1 MSRRGRG
8 GLKVAPRSGG
18 VAGNLSTGQ
27 LLKLDSLN
35 QLAIRNLAL
44 YDSFSDELPQFD
56 NLGATGF
63 GLEDRYLFS
72 ADDQGFAQQS
82 VGKREAGI
90 NRLNQR
96 LQAHA
101 NAVTALEAKLDDGE
115 VLTEIEEDQ
124 LEKSKE
130 VLEVAAINSD
140 ILDIRLSDEENS
152 EDLAT
157 TRAVLEESKE
167 NALEDSD
174 PNAALANNIGATAL
188 ALGTPQFDSDVEK
201 AAAIRDTI
209 QCWLSY
215 NSPAFA
221 RHRMT
226 NMPVDARGNI
236 NIPGYGSTSLVG
248 VGDANKQRIALVN
261 PTTLGYGL
269 QNKLGYRN
277 GTKEFTSILTHEYAQ
292 ISPTLRIYKVY
303 RDYQGDLGVKNT
315 VEFEFNNNTR
325 LDGVARELVSSK
337 PNGKTY
343 STYTRGSE
351 IGVKSFDW
359 QFIGTDPFTATRD
372 ISATLKLHAQSLAV
386 LFEKR
391 VGNVIGLGDSSELG
405 MKTYKYIDLLVQ
417 PDCKQ
422 EYSPECFEVRIDV
435 GYAPLEGPTAGVR
448 ENLKSSIRAQKD
460 ILYLVLVDHSFDI
473 AEDGSVDVTI
483 NFKGRLETL
492 MKTRKA
498 NVLLPYGGALQEA
511 LVLDVADEDNKLTPV
526 EIEDTITEI
535 KDKKNI
541 SDADKERIKKL
552 ESALSDLSFKYKQ
565 IIHAH
570 ILDTMFKQKLIYTY
584 DLNGSQKDI
593 VNFNIF
599 KKYQSKLSENQSLPP
614 MIDDAQIAAQ
624 LRTST
629 SRPATGDP
637 VLSSDDVDEVTD
649 AADTDLANLSLQS
662 QRKVEFFYF
671 GDLIA
676 IVLQSVVGENT
687 AVGSI
692 TTESKY
698 WGLSST
704 KPKIELDS
712 SKSKPSDIVQQLFN
726 KFRVIFGNVE
736 VDSGFSP
743 SIDGTNNRINLAH
756 MPISLEAYSAFYRN
770 KILSSN
776 TAEYPFFD
784 FVDDVLTELVLDPL
798 SSRCF
803 NGLFDISFRP
813 KTTTMVVPNTI
824 NKDYYGRA
832 AAAAGAVYLPLPDA
846 LPYNA
851 INLSNVPQNTQIFGF
866 DMDSEAISSLS
877 EYLVIGAEVQDLDIL
892 KGCESDDLKIGI
904 VHLHFGNAQ
913 GMMKKVSFQKS
924 DIEYL
929 PELRYASE
937 GNFLYN
943 QLANVYDCSIDL
955 IGNNLFKPGMYVYIN
970 TSALGAGETF
980 ERTDTTL
987 DRSWANLMGLGGYH
1001 LVTEVAHSISRDGFN
1016 TTLKARWVAS
1026 GQRSP
1031 GENCPDLA

>member
-1 MSRRGRG
+1 MGATVRG
-8 GLKVAPRSGG
+8 GLAFETDTTAK
-18 VAGNLSTGQ
+18 NLSADQ
-27 LLKLDSLN
+27 IKSLDSLN
-35 QLAIRNLAL
+35 TLAREGLIL
-44 YDSFSDELPQFD
+44 YDSSYDELPQND
-56 NLGATGF
+56 NLGNYGF
-63 GLEDRYLFS
+63 GLEDKFIFS
-72 ADDQGFAQQS
+72 ADTQGFGRIS
-82 VGKREAGI
+82 DSKREAGI

-101 NAVTALEAKLDDGE
+101 GAVTALEAKLDKGE
-115 VLTEIEEDQ
+115 NLTKIEKQQ
-124 LEKSKE
+124 LKKSKE

-140 ILDIRLSDEENS
+140 ILDIKLSDEESN
-152 EDLAT
+152 EDLAE
-157 TRAVLEESKE
+157 TREVLEESKE

-188 ALGTPQFDSDVEK
+188 ALDTPQFDSDVEK

-226 NMPVDARGNI
+226 NMPVDAKGNI
-236 NIPGYGSTSLVG
+236 SIPGYGSTSLAG
-248 VGDANKQRIALVN
+248 AGDADKQRIALVN
-261 PTTLGYGL
+261 PKTLGYGL

-303 RDYQGDLGVKNT
+303 RDYEGDLGVQHT

-325 LDGVARELVSSK
+325 LDGIARELVSNK

-386 LFEKR
+386 LFKERK
-391 VGNVIGLGDSSELG
+391 GSAIIDLGDSSELG

-422 EYSPECFEVRIDV
+422 EYSPECFEVRVDV

-511 LVLDVADEDNKLTPV
+511 LVLDVDGENERLTPV
-526 EIEDTITEI
+526 QIEDRITEI
-535 KDKKNI
+535 KDKK
-541 SDADKERIKKL
+541 SVSEADKERIKNL

-570 ILDTMFKQKLIYTY
+570 ILDTMFKQDLIYTY
-584 DLNGSQKDI
+584 DLNSSQKD
-593 VNFNIF
+593 VQNFRLF
-599 KKYQSKLSENQSLPP
+599 KRYQSKLSENQSLPP

-629 SRPATGDP
+629 RRPATGDP
-637 VLSSDDVDEVTD
+637 VLSPDDVEEVAD
-649 AADTDLANLSLQS
+649 AADTDLANLNLQA
-662 QRKVEFFYF
+662 QRRVEFFYF

-676 IVLQSVVGENT
+676 IVLQSVTGENT
-687 AVGSI
+687 AIGSI
-692 TTESKY
+692 TSQPKY

-704 KPKIELDS
+704 KPKLT
-712 SKSKPSDIVQQLFN
+712 SKTAASTIVQQLFN

-803 NGLFDISFRP
+803 NGLFDVSFRP

-824 NKDYYGRA
+824 NKNYYGQVVATTREA
-832 AAAAGAVYLPLPDA
+832 ESSPSEVL
-846 LPYNA
+846 LPYNG
-851 INLSNVPQNTQIFGF
+851 INLSTVPQNTQIFGF
-866 DMDSEAISSLS
+866 DMDSEAISGLN
-877 EYLVIGAEVQDLDIL
+877 EYLVVGAEVQDLDIL

-970 TSALGAGETF
+970 TSALGAGDTF

-1026 GQRSP
+1026 GQRAP
-1031 GENCPDLA
+1031 KEKCPDLA

>member
-1 MSRRGRG
+1 MSNGTSYVPGRSARDLDLTEMQDIDDINTVLRENLGLLILGDDDITFEVEGFSRGD
-8 GLKVAPRSGG
+8 S
-18 VAGNLSTGQ
+18 GNLSDAIYTGDAGLETTDNARERDAGFYFVKERIKAHAGVVNQ
-27 LLKLDSLN
+27 AEAKRARGEELTSWEEN
-35 QLAIRNLAL
+35 QLNNSLEALQVVADNLDLLDVELTNQVADAKYQEAL
-44 YDSFSDELPQFD
+44 DKVRHAKEQLE
-56 NLGATGF
+56 LGATPIQAF
-63 GLEDRYLFS
+63 G
-72 ADDQGFAQQS
+72 
-82 VGKREAGI
+82 EASI
-90 NRLNQR
+90 
-96 LQAHA
+96 
-101 NAVTALEAKLDDGE
+101 ALSPENFGD
-115 VLTEIEEDQ
+115 EIEAETD
-124 LEKSKE
+124 
-130 VLEVAAINSD
+130 A
-140 ILDIRLSDEENS
+140 
-152 EDLAT
+152 
-157 TRAVLEESKE
+157 
-167 NALEDSD
+167 
-174 PNAALANNIGATAL
+174 
-188 ALGTPQFDSDVEK
+188 EK
-201 AAAIRDTI
+201 AAIIRDAT

-226 NMPVDARGNI
+226 NMPVDAKGNI
-236 NIPGYGSTSLVG
+236 SIPGYGSTSLAG
-248 VGDANKQRIALVN
+248 ADDADKQRIALVN
-261 PTTLGYGL
+261 PKTLGYGL
-269 QNKLGYRN
+269 QNKLGYRS

-292 ISPTLRIYKVY
+292 ISPTLRIFKVY

-325 LDGVARELVSSK
+325 LDGIARELVSNK

-386 LFEKR
+386 LFERR
-391 VGNVIGLGDSSELG
+391 VGNVIDLGDSSELG

-511 LVLDVADEDNKLTPV
+511 LVLDVDGESDGLTAV
-526 EIEDTITEI
+526 QIEDIITEI
-535 KDKKNI
+535 KDKKNV

-570 ILDTMFKQKLIYTY
+570 ILDTMFKQDLIYTY
-584 DLNGSQKDI
+584 DLNSSQKD
-593 VNFNIF
+593 VQNFRLF
-599 KKYQSKLSENQSLPP
+599 KRYQSKLSENQSLPP

-629 SRPATGDP
+629 RRAATGDP
-637 VLSSDDVDEVTD
+637 VLSPDDVEEVTD
-649 AADTDLANLSLQS
+649 AADTDLANLNLQA
-662 QRKVEFFYF
+662 QRRVEFFYF

-676 IVLQSVVGENT
+676 IVLQSVTGENT
-687 AVGSI
+687 AIGSI
-692 TTESKY
+692 TSQPKY

-704 KPKIELDS
+704 KPKLTSETAA
-712 SKSKPSDIVQQLFN
+712 SDIVQQLFN

-736 VDSGFSP
+736 VDSGFNP

-803 NGLFDISFRP
+803 NGLFDVSFRP
-813 KTTTMVVPNTI
+813 KTTTMIVPNTI
-824 NKDYYGRA
+824 NKDYYGQVVATTREA
-832 AAAAGAVYLPLPDA
+832 ESLPSEVL

-851 INLSNVPQNTQIFGF
+851 INLSTVPQNTQIFGF
-866 DMDSEAISSLS
+866 DMDSEAISGLN
-877 EYLVIGAEVQDLDIL
+877 EYLVVGAEVQDLDIL

-970 TSALGAGETF
+970 TSALGAGDTF
-980 ERTDTTL
+980 ERTETTL

-1001 LVTEVAHSISRDGFN
+1001 LITEVAHSISRDGFN

-1026 GQRSP
+1026 GQRAP
-1031 GENCPDLA
+1031 GEKCPDLA

>member
-1 MSRRGRG
+1 MA
-8 GLKVAPRSGG
+8 KVGDIPQE
-18 VAGNLSTGQ
+18 Q
-27 LLKLDSLN
+27 LLQLDNLN
-35 QLAIRNLAL
+35 QLAIRNLSL
-44 YDSFSDELPQFD
+44 YDSYSDELPQID

-63 GLEDRYLFS
+63 GLEDVYLFS
-72 ADDQGFAQQS
+72 ADEFGFTNLS
-82 VGKREAGI
+82 EGKREAGI

-101 NAVTALEAKLDDGE
+101 DTVAALEAKQEDGE
-115 VLTEIEEDQ
+115 TLSEREEQQ
-124 LEKSKE
+124 LDSSKE
-130 VLEVAAINSD
+130 VLEYATAFSD
-140 ILDIRLSDEENS
+140 VLDIELSDQESNDE
-152 EDLAT
+152 LAT
-157 TRAVLEESKE
+157 TRAVLEEGKK
-167 NALEDSD
+167 NALETSD
-174 PNAALANNIGATAL
+174 PAAALADNIGSTAL
-188 ALGTPQFDSDVEK
+188 ALGAGPQLDTDAEK

-226 NMPVDARGNI
+226 NMPVDAKGNI
-236 NIPGYGSTSLVG
+236 SIPGYSSTSLVG
-248 VGDANKQRIALVN
+248 AEDADKQRIALVN
-261 PTTLGYGL
+261 PETLGYGL

-303 RDYQGDLGVKNT
+303 RDYEGDLGVQHT

-325 LDGVARELVSSK
+325 LDGIARELVSNK

-386 LFEKR
+386 LFKERK
-391 VGNVIGLGDSSELG
+391 GSAIIDLGDSSELR
-405 MKTYKYIDLLVQ
+405 TYKYIDLLVQ

-422 EYSPECFEVRIDV
+422 EYSPECFEVRVDV

-511 LVLDVADEDNKLTPV
+511 LALDVPEENERLTPV
-526 EIEDTITEI
+526 QIEDRITEI
-535 KDKKNI
+535 KDKK
-541 SDADKERIKKL
+541 SVSEADKERIKNL

-570 ILDTMFKQKLIYTY
+570 ILDTMFKQDLIYTY
-584 DLNGSQKDI
+584 DLNSSQKD
-593 VNFNIF
+593 VQNFRLF

-614 MIDDAQIAAQ
+614 MIDDSQVSAQ
-624 LRTST
+624 LGVST
-629 SRPATGDP
+629 SRPDPGDP
-637 VLSSDDVDEVTD
+637 VLSSDDVEEVVD

-676 IVLQSVVGENT
+676 TVLQSVTGENT

-692 TTESKY
+692 TTQPKY

-704 KPKIELDS
+704 KPRLT
-712 SKSKPSDIVQQLFN
+712 SKTAASAMVQQLFS

-736 VDSGFSP
+736 VDSGFNP
-743 SIDGTNNRINLAH
+743 SIDVANNRINLAH

-803 NGLFDISFRP
+803 NGLFDVSFRP

-824 NKDYYGRA
+824 NKDYYSQA
-832 AAAAGAVYLPLPDA
+832 AAVVSLSDQTVFT

-851 INLSNVPQNTQIFGF
+851 FNLSKVPQNTQIFGF
-866 DMDSEAISSLS
+866 DMDSEAISSLN
-877 EYLVIGAEVQDLDIL
+877 EYLVVGAEVQDLDIL

-970 TSALGAGETF
+970 TSALGAGDTF
-980 ERTDTTL
+980 ERTETTL

-1026 GQRSP
+1026 GQRAP
-1031 GENCPDLA
+1031 GEKCPDLA